1 MKKRLTTHDFTATYQ
16 EGVVSQIDP
25 RTHRIKA
32 TIPALEDLET
42 AWLPFATPFAGGNQ
56 FYALPDKGE
65 LVAIILDARGESG
78 YVLGAIYNAKDPV
91 PVTDS
96 EIWLHKFANGTEI
109 AHNRKTGD
117 VIVKTSGKVTVT
129 ASQAIINAPTQI
141 NGDTTVNGTFH
152 ASGKITSDTEVSAPS
167 VKQGNVSLG
176 SHVHSGVESGN
187 KRSGQPE

>member
-1 MKKRLTTHDFTATYQ
+1 M
-16 EGVVSQIDP
+16 
-25 RTHRIKA
+25 
-32 TIPALEDLET
+32 
-42 AWLPFATPFAGGNQ
+42 
-56 FYALPDKGE
+56 
-65 LVAIILDARGESG
+65 AIILDARGESG

>member
-16 EGVVSQIDP
+16 EGIVSQTDP
-25 RTHRIKA
+25 QTHRIKV

-42 AWLPFATPFAGGNQ
+42 AWLPFATPFAGRNQ

-65 LVAIILDARGESG
+65 LVAMILDARGENG
-78 YVLGAIYNAKDPV
+78 YVLGAIYNTKDPT
-91 PVTDS
+91 PITES
-96 EIWLHKFANGTEI
+96 EIWLQKFANGTEI
-109 AHNRKTGD
+109 SHNRKTGD

-129 ASQAIINAPTQI
+129 ASQAIINAPTEI

>member
-16 EGVVSQIDP
+16 EGIVSQTDP
-25 RTHRIKA
+25 QTHRIKV

-42 AWLPFATPFAGGNQ
+42 AWLPFATPFAGRNQ

-65 LVAIILDARGESG
+65 LVAMILDARGENG
-78 YVLGAIYNAKDPV
+78 YVLGAIYNTKDPT
-91 PVTDS
+91 PITES
-96 EIWLHKFANGTEI
+96 EIWLQKFANGTEI
-109 AHNRKTGD
+109 SHNRKTGD

-129 ASQAIINAPTQI
+129 ASQAIINAPTEI
-141 NGDTTVNGTFH
+141 NGDTKVNGTFH